1 MGGGV
6 VRDSLF
12 RSVRFL
18 AVLLP
23 LSAFLVCRAQAQ
35 YPAPSSAPSPSPSG
49 NGVSHGKKTVRPHR
63 TELPIT
69 LDGNL
74 NEPAWQEA
82 SVTLGF
88 LQKDPQEG
96 APSTEKTEFRVVYTS
111 QTLYIGVICYD
122 SDAQGILGTDRRRDS
137 KLENDDTIAVVL
149 DTFHDHR
156 NAFLFRTN
164 PLGTQYDALITDEG
178 RSLNEN
184 WDEKW
189 EVAAQVLPVAWVA
202 EFAIPFKSLRM
213 SEQDGQ
219 GWGMDLERVIRRK
232 NEFSYWNNYRRNFKL
247 ENVSQAGHLG
257 SLERIDPGMRL
268 RVKPFTVAG
277 FRQSSDRAR
286 SSFRNASDF
295 GMEVLKYRLTSGLTA
310 DLTWNTDFAQTEV
323 DDQQVSLDRFPL
335 FYPEKREFFLEGAGI
350 FEFGRT
356 RAEFIPEL
364 RLLHTR
370 RIGMTPDSSAPVP
383 ITAGARITGNWQGF
397 TLGMMNV
404 QTEALESR
412 GVPASNYGVLRV
424 KRNVLNRSFVGGFLL
439 NKELGGSADY
449 NRVYGADAS
458 FTFHRNLTVLGML
471 AASGQPGAQRDNWI
485 GNTSV
490 WWDTDFLAAGA
501 EIFYVE
507 PNFRNDMG
515 FLRRKDWRRH
525 TLSFA
530 ISPRPTSGPIRRIW
544 INPRWD
550 YETDSRWRLVNRL
563 YHLHTRVEFQSGDSF
578 GISPHRPFE
587 RLDQPF
593 ALRYE
598 FDEDE
603 EDGIGTSLPR
613 RLPAVMIPSG
623 DHKWWYIRL
632 RYTANPARRI
642 SGNFEVTPWRGYY
655 GGNLMEYN
663 FQPRL
668 KMTDKLAVEVGYRIN
683 DGRIGPTAFTDH
695 VLNFKVLYNFNNQWL
710 TTTTIQYNNTD
721 AFAGLNFRLNY
732 IFRPGD
738 DFFLVYNEG
747 RRLGDVFDGRKDRS
761 LQAKFTYSF
770 DF

>member
-1 MGGGV
+1 MRGPL
-6 VRDSLF
+6 VRSLVFLTSLF
-12 RSVRFL
+12 AL
-18 AVLLP
+18 GG
-23 LSAFLVCRAQAQ
+23 LVAGPAQAQ
-35 YPAPSSAPSPSPSG
+35 YPPPSSAPSLSPSG
-49 NGVSHGKKTVRPHR
+49 NGVTHGKRTVRPHR

-74 NEPAWQEA
+74 DEPAWQEA
-82 SVTLGF
+82 PVTLGF
-88 LQKDPQEG
+88 IQKDPQEG
-96 APSTEKTEFRVVYTS
+96 SPSTEKTEFRVLYTAK
-111 QTLYIGVICYD
+111 TLYIGVICYD

-137 KLENDDTIAVVL
+137 KLENDDTVALVL

-189 EVAAQVLPVAWVA
+189 DVVAQVLPVGWVA

-213 SEQDGQ
+213 AEQDGV
-219 GWGMDLERVIRRK
+219 GWGLDLERVIRRK
-232 NEFSYWNNYRRNFKL
+232 NEFSYWNNFRRNFKL
-247 ENVSQAGHLG
+247 ENVSQAGHMG

-268 RVKPFTVAG
+268 RIKPFTVAG
-277 FRQSSDRAR
+277 FRNSSNRSQ

-323 DDQQVSLDRFPL
+323 DDQQVSLDRYPL

-350 FEFGRT
+350 FEFGRP
-356 RAEFIPEL
+356 RAEFVPEL

-370 RIGMTPDSSAPVP
+370 RIGMTPDSTATVP

-404 QTEALESR
+404 QTEALGSR
-412 GVPASNYGVLRV
+412 GVPASNYGVMRV

-439 NKELGGSADY
+439 NKELGGSADF
-449 NRVYGADAS
+449 NRVYGTDAS

-471 AASGQPGAQRDNWI
+471 AASGQPGAKRDNWI
-485 GNTSV
+485 GNSSV
-490 WWDTDFLAAGA
+490 WWDTDFFVAGV
-501 EIFYVE
+501 EIFYLE

-525 TLSFA
+525 TASFA
-530 ISPRPTSGPIRRIW
+530 INPRPKSGPIRRIW
-544 INPRWD
+544 INPRFD
-550 YETDSRWRLVNRL
+550 YETDSHWRLVNRL
-563 YHLHTRVEFQSGDSF
+563 AHLHTRIEFQRGDSITF
-578 GISPHRPFE
+578 SPHHPFE
-587 RLDQPF
+587 RLDRPF
-593 ALRYE
+593 TLRYE
-598 FDEDE
+598 FDEEDE
-603 EDGIGTSLPR
+603 AGGVSLPSR
-613 RLPAVMIPSG
+613 IPAVLIPAG
-623 DHKWWYIRL
+623 DHTWWFFRL
-632 RYTANPARRI
+632 GYTANPARRL
-642 SGNFEVTPWRGYY
+642 SGTFQVTPYRGYY
-655 GGNLMEYN
+655 GGNLMEYDIR
-663 FQPRL
+663 PRF
-668 KMTDKLAVEVGYRIN
+668 KMSDKLALELGYKLN
-683 DGRIGPTAFTDH
+683 EGQIGQTAFTDH
-695 VLNFKVLYNFNNQWL
+695 VVNFRILYNFNNQWL

-721 AFAGLNFRLNY
+721 SFTGLNFRLNY

-747 RRLGDVFDGRKDRS
+747 RRLGDAFHGQKDRT

-770 DF
+770 DY